1 MGCIVRYGKLGQWPK
16 TWKIIFWCGASLV
29 LLICCGICWPV
40 QIPPLSNVAS
50 IKITD
55 RNGLLLREV
64 FSPASG
70 RGTIISVDQA
80 SSEYI
85 SVLLTLEDK
94 RFYSHFGIDP
104 VAIAHA
110 IYTNI
115 RAGRIV
121 RGGSTITQQLARNL
135 HPRRRTIAAKMIE
148 AWEAIRMEA
157 HWTKTEILTQ
167 YINRISFGNNNFG
180 VEAAS
185 RFYFGKSAGNLT
197 ISEAAFLVSLPKNPT
212 KYNPSFSGYNFQKK
226 RHRQVVNRLLTSH
239 SIDSADYTRAL
250 LQFPQVTIHHDIIK
264 APHFTNWVLSR
275 GPQMTSLVKTSLD
288 LSLQQSAEEIAGRWV
303 DECAQF
309 NVTNAAV
316 VVLDNSTGEILCY
329 VGSADFWDYAHDGE
343 VDGVC
348 ALRQPGSSIKPFTYA
363 LALANGFTA
372 ATVLPDIP
380 SHLPT
385 PGGDFVPHNYD
396 KTYHGPVRLRTALGC
411 SYNVPAVRVAS
422 RLGVDNLLKFLRT
435 CGFDNLTR
443 PSADYGL
450 GLTLGNGEVSLMQ
463 LTRAYSL
470 FPRLGKPLSLNW
482 TTPIANTGDGFERDS
497 RKIPVAVT
505 GIIGD
510 ILSDH
515 DARAPAF
522 GRKSVLDLP
531 FHCGVKTGTTKD
543 YKDNWTIGWAGRF
556 SVGVWVGNF
565 DGSPMHNVSGVT
577 GAGPIF
583 HEIMKAIEKLYGT
596 PSPQKLPA
604 GIVKCRVCPLSGERP
619 GSWCHEAI
627 EELFVW
633 GTEPTHTCSYHGSHG
648 IAYPPEYD
656 AWANENGQSAIAG
669 GNNAGKE
676 RQRIRIMYPDHESIF
691 SLDPVL
697 DIAYQTITIS
707 VVVPS
712 SVSSVDLFIDE
723 EKKTLTKEPYS
734 FRWRLKKGNHTLK
747 TRASADTAAFSDQ
760 ITFSVL

>member
-1 MGCIVRYGKLGQWPK
+1 MGNVLQFAKLKQLPK
-16 TWKIIFWCGASLV
+16 FWRIFLRCSV
-29 LLICCGICWPV
+29 SLLILICIAIIWPV
-40 QIPPLSNVAS
+40 KLPPLSSVES

-70 RGTIISVDQA
+70 RGTIIAVDQA

-85 SVLLTLEDK
+85 SVLLATEDK

-104 VAIAHA
+104 IAIAHA
-110 IYTNI
+110 AYKNI
-115 RAGRIV
+115 RAGKIV

-135 HPRRRTIAAKMIE
+135 HPRHRNIFSKMVE

-157 HWTKTEILTQ
+157 HCTKKEILTQ
-167 YINRISFGNNNFG
+167 YINRIPFGNNNYG
-180 VEAAS
+180 IEAAS
-185 RFYFGKSAGNLT
+185 RFYFGKSGKNLT
-197 ISEAAFLVSLPKNPT
+197 FSEAAFLASVPNNPT
-212 KYNPSFSGYNFQKK
+212 RHNPLFSSYDFQIK
-226 RHRQVVNRLLTSH
+226 RHRRILKHLLACHT
-239 SIDSADYTRAL
+239 IDSVDYNRAIV
-250 LQFPQVTIHHDIIK
+250 QFPQITIHHDFVK
-264 APHFTNWVLSR
+264 APHFTNWVLSHESEA
-275 GPQMTSLVKTSLD
+275 TSTLKTSLD
-288 LSLQQSAEEIAGRWV
+288 LSMQQSAEEIVGRWV
-303 DECAQF
+303 DECAQY

-316 VVLDNSTGEILCY
+316 LVLDNITGEILCY
-329 VGSADFWDYAHDGE
+329 VGSADFWDYEHKGE

-363 LALANGFTA
+363 LALSNGFTA
-372 ATVLPDIP
+372 ATILPDIA

-443 PSADYGL
+443 PSTEYGL

-470 FPRLGKPLSLNW
+470 FPRLGKPLSICW
-482 TTPIANTGDGFERDS
+482 TTPITNQSQSFEKDS
-497 RKIPVAVT
+497 QKISAAVT
-505 GIIGD
+505 GILGD
-510 ILSDH
+510 ILADH

-522 GRKSVLDLP
+522 GKNSVLDLP
-531 FHCGVKTGTTKD
+531 FHCSIKTGTTKD
-543 YKDNWTIGWAGRF
+543 YKDNWTMGWAGQF

-596 PSPQKLPA
+596 PSKQELPA
-604 GIVKCRVCPLSGERP
+604 GIVRCKVCPLSGERP
-619 GSWCHEAI
+619 GPWCNEAI
-627 EELFVW
+627 EDLFVW
-633 GTEPTHTCSYHGSHG
+633 GTEPTPVCSYHVAQG
-648 IAYPPEYD
+648 IAYPPEYY
-656 AWANENGQSAIAG
+656 AWAKESGLSTIAG
-669 GNNAGKE
+669 RNNSSKE
-676 RQRIRIMYPDHESIF
+676 NQKIRIMYPDHESIF
-691 SLDPVL
+691 SIDPVL
-697 DIAYQTITIS
+697 DITYQTITIS
-707 VVVPS
+707 VFVPS
-712 SVSSVDLFIDE
+712 IIPSVDLFIDDL
-723 EKKTLTKEPYS
+723 KYSLTKETYS
-734 FRWRLKKGNHTLK
+734 YRWRLKKGKHTLK
-747 TRASADTAAFSDQ
+747 VKAPADTTFSDQ